1 LVIIEDI
8 VSQHA
13 EEAAFLWL
21 LRAAAVKA
29 PHYDLKDLADLE
41 ERIEAHLDGLRI
53 AGEAAWTF
61 CEDGLQYQEAGE
73 VFAAA
78 CLALDA
84 DRDDWLGRAI
94 ETAGLEADTVKGL
107 VSATGWVP
115 RERLKGR
122 VRDWLQSS
130 EPLLRRV
137 GVNACTV
144 QRTDCGSYLVPLLE
158 DTDPQVRAAALRN
171 AGVMR
176 RRDLRS
182 AVTACLDDSD
192 AECAYRAGYAATLL
206 GQDAGLKVLQ
216 QVAGSDAPTAEA
228 SLQLML
234 RAMPH
239 GAAVDWVRCLNQK
252 PGAGRAVIQ
261 ATGVIGD
268 PASVPWLI
276 EQMAE
281 PPLARVAGEAFSM
294 ITGVDLAYDDLER
307 DWPEGFEAGPTESAE
322 DDDVALDADED
333 LAWPAPDLLA
343 QWWVDHQADYRAGS
357 RYLCG
362 RPIDRDNCLAVLQQG
377 MQRQRRAAA
386 LELALLSPER
396 PLFNTAA
403 PARRQRAQL
412 GLG

>member
-1 LVIIEDI
+1 
-8 VSQHA
+8 
-13 EEAAFLWL
+13 
-21 LRAAAVKA
+21 
-29 PHYDLKDLADLE
+29 
-41 ERIEAHLDGLRI
+41 
-53 AGEAAWTF
+53 
-61 CEDGLQYQEAGE
+61 
-73 VFAAA
+73 
-78 CLALDA
+78 
-84 DRDDWLGRAI
+84 
-94 ETAGLEADTVKGL
+94 
-107 VSATGWVP
+107 
-115 RERLKGR
+115 
-122 VRDWLQSS
+122 
-130 EPLLRRV
+130 
-137 GVNACTV
+137 
-144 QRTDCGSYLVPLLE
+144 
-158 DTDPQVRAAALRN
+158 
-171 AGVMR
+171 
-176 RRDLRS
+176 
-182 AVTACLDDSD
+182 
-192 AECAYRAGYAATLL
+192 
-206 GQDAGLKVLQ
+206 
-216 QVAGSDAPTAEA
+216 
-228 SLQLML
+228 
-234 RAMPH
+234 
-239 GAAVDWVRCLNQK
+239 
-252 PGAGRAVIQ
+252 VIQ
-261 ATGVIGD
+261 ATGIIGD